1 MTGSARNAPS
11 LAGKRALVTGAARG
25 TGARTAEALVR
36 EGAHVAVLPVIG
48 LAALAAGPDIV
59 IVDPYALAD
68 PLLARLPP
76 ADPKRFVAG
85 HLEREIPPGYL
96 EARDTGDTSGMDP
109 ALAAYYEKLRL
120 VVAGPLFSVAR
131 LKAILGL

>member
-1 MTGSARNAPS
+1 MQ
-11 LAGKRALVTGAARG
+11 AA
-25 TGARTAEALVR
+25 E
-36 EGAHVAVLPVIG
+36 
-48 LAALAAGPDIV
+48 
-59 IVDPYALAD
+59 LAD

-120 VVAGPLFSVAR
+120 VVAGPLFSAAR
-131 LKAILGL
+131 LQAILGLQAGVYDDLLLTYRRRDRKPVE